1 MSLSLTKIKLKREE
15 YEKNYKIIQKY
26 SRQLKKNLLDRTGHL
41 KIKQTLAKKTHSP
54 PPSQIKKRKKKTTTT
69 TKPVRLKQ

>member
-41 KIKQTLAKKTHSP
+41 KIKQTLAKKTHP
-54 PPSQIKKRKKKTTTT
+54 PLPNKKKKKENNNNNKTSKT
-69 TKPVRLKQ
+69 

>member
-41 KIKQTLAKKTHSP
+41 KIKQTLAKKTTP
-54 PPSQIKKRKKKTTTT
+54 PLPNKKKEKRK
-69 TKPVRLKQ
+69 QQQQQNQ

>member
-26 SRQLKKNLLDRTGHL
+26 SRQLKKNLLDRTGRL
-41 KIKQTLAKKTHSP
+41 KIKQTLAKKT

>member
-41 KIKQTLAKKTHSP
+41 KIKQTLAKKTP
-54 PPSQIKKRKKKTTTT
+54 PPSQIKKKRKENNNNNKTSKT
-69 TKPVRLKQ
+69 

>member
-26 SRQLKKNLLDRTGHL
+26 SRQLKKNLLDRIGHL
-41 KIKQTLAKKTHSP
+41 KIKQTLAKKTP

>member
-41 KIKQTLAKKTHSP
+41 KIKQTLAKKTP
-54 PPSQIKKRKKKTTTT
+54 PLPNKKKKKENNNNNKTSKT
-69 TKPVRLKQ
+69 

>member
-54 PPSQIKKRKKKTTTT
+54 PPLPNKKKKKENNNNNKTSKT
-69 TKPVRLKQ
+69 

>member
-54 PPSQIKKRKKKTTTT
+54 PLPNKKKKKENNNNNKTSKT
-69 TKPVRLKQ
+69 

>member
-41 KIKQTLAKKTHSP
+41 KIKQTLAKKTP
-54 PPSQIKKRKKKTTTT
+54 PLPNKKKEKRK
-69 TKPVRLKQ
+69 QQQQQNQ

>member
-26 SRQLKKNLLDRTGHL
+26 SRQLKKNLLDRIGHL
-41 KIKQTLAKKTHSP
+41 KIKQTLAKKT
-54 PPSQIKKRKKKTTTT
+54 PPSQIKKRKKENNNNNKTSKT
-69 TKPVRLKQ
+69 